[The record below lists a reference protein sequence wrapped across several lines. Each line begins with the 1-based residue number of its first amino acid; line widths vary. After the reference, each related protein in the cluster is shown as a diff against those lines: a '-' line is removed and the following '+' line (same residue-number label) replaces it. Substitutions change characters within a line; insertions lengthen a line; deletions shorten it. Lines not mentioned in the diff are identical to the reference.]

1 MIMKTFGGDPAHS
14 PFNEWLQN
22 NVLYVALGVAGVVLI
37 VVVILVLLSLK
48 NKKKR

>member
-1 MIMKTFGGDPAHS
+1 MIKVFGDPAHS

-22 NVLYVALGVAGVVLI
+22 NALFIALGVASAILIVVLI
-37 VVVILVLLSLK
+37 LFLLSLK